1 MRTVLLLALAAC
13 HAATAAP
20 GTGAVRDV
28 GSFHGIDVAT
38 VLAVEVT
45 VGPAAHVELHG
56 PKEWVDKIT
65 TQVDHDV
72 LRIALPNDANH
83 VPKLSAVITVPDL
96 TSLSVS
102 GVASIHAT
110 KIAAKA
116 FDVSISGT
124 GSMELSG
131 TADTLHVNVSGTGQ
145 LDAKDLTTRLTALD
159 VAGAGEATIRATKQV
174 DANVSGAGDIT
185 ILGNPA
191 TVNKHV
197 SGVASIH

>member
-1 MRTVLLLALAAC
+1 MRTLLLIAFTAC
-13 HAATAAP
+13 SSATAAP
-20 GTGAVRDV
+20 DTGAIRDV

-38 VLAVEVT
+38 VLEVEVT
-45 VGPAAHVELHG
+45 VGPAARVELHG

-65 TQVDHDV
+65 TKVERDV

-83 VPKLSAVITVPDL
+83 VPKLSAVITLPEL

-116 FDVSISGT
+116 FDVAISGT
-124 GSMELSG
+124 GSMDLSG
-131 TADTLHVNVSGTGQ
+131 TADTLHVSVTGTGQ
-145 LDAKDLTTRLTALD
+145 LNAKDLTTRMTALD

-174 DANVSGAGDIT
+174 DATVSGAGDIT